1 MCALWTGFQL
11 DAYEP
16 RKIGVELLRSCPARN
31 ANSVTEC
38 PHDCGVVREKY
49 YDVVVE
55 FIYFS
60 DSSEGSVV
68 WASLALLLIEIMWD
82 H

>member
-1 MCALWTGFQL
+1 M
-11 DAYEP
+11 
-16 RKIGVELLRSCPARN
+16 
-31 ANSVTEC
+31 TEC